1 MLVTGGAGFIGSHLC
16 DELILRGHHVWCV
29 DNLHLGRQEN
39 ICHLNK
45 NDRFHFRNIDLLEG
59 KALDALFREARFD
72 TVFHLAANSDIQR
85 GSQDHKVD
93 LNLNFLSTY
102 ELLETML
109 RNGTKQI
116 FFASSSAVFGEAEVS
131 LNEDYGPLNPVS
143 FYGATKLAAE
153 AFLSVF
159 VNNYGFKSW
168 ILRFPNVVGER
179 CTHGA
184 VHDFISRLQRDPT
197 QLTVLGNGSQ
207 CKPYLYVG
215 DIIRATMVVF
225 EKADEPLAVY
235 HAGNED
241 STSVTDMAEIV
252 VEEMGLKGIPI
263 NYTGGDRGW
272 TGDVPFFTYD
282 MKKIKSLGWKPLY
295 SSTESV
301 RLAVR
306 RILGKE

>member
-29 DNLHLGRQEN
+29 DNLHLGRKEN

-45 NDRFHFRNIDLLEG
+45 NDRFHFHNIDLLER

-72 TVFHLAANSDIQR
+72 AVFHLAANSDIQK

-102 ELLETML
+102 ELLEAML

-116 FFASSSAVFGEAEVS
+116 FFASTSAIFGETEVS
-131 LNEDYGPLNPVS
+131 LNEDYGPVNPVS

-184 VHDFISRLQRDPT
+184 VHDFISRLKRDPT

-215 DIIRATMVVF
+215 DIIRAAMIVF

-235 HAGNED
+235 HAGNGD
-241 STSVTDMAEIV
+241 RTSVKDMAEIV
-252 VEEMGLKGIPI
+252 VEEMGLKSIPI

-272 TGDVPFFTYD
+272 IGDVPFFTYD
-282 MKKIKSLGWKPLY
+282 MKKIKSLGWTPLY